1 MLLLKESFIS
11 VGIDIGTSTTH
22 LIFSKI
28 TIENTA
34 SGARVPQIK
43 IVDKEILYHGDIHI
57 TPLLSNTTLDGE
69 AIKNLI
75 EKDYQLAGILPEEVS
90 TGAVIITGDT
100 ARKENARAV
109 QKALSGFAG
118 DFVVSVAG
126 PDLES
131 IISGKGAGASKY
143 AYDHNCVVSNYDV
156 GGGTTNIAVFDRS
169 EVVDATCLDIGGRLI
184 RFEVGTRK
192 VAYVF
197 PKIKELAKGL
207 GIEVSIGT
215 ILEVSQVEAIT
226 KAMAEAMVSALE
238 VENRSE
244 NYKKLITHRDFGSR
258 YKGTE
263 YVTFSGGVADYIY
276 REEEPKDPFCHN
288 DMGVYLARAIKEA
301 FTHRG
306 AKIIR
311 PLQTIRATVVGAG
324 THTVEISGSTI
335 AYTEKLLPIQNIPVL
350 RLSREE
356 AALGEGLSERIS
368 QKLDWFCHENENQL
382 VALALEGDRKMSFKD
397 IQALAFA
404 IAKGFKAIPEPG
416 RSPVNS
422 DSDPIIVI
430 LEQDMGKVLGQSI
443 QKVIE
448 HSRPVICVDAVKV
461 SDGDYIDLGKPLG
474 MGSVLPVIVKT
485 LVFNY

>member
-1 MLLLKESFIS
+1 MKESFIS

-57 TPLLSNTTLDGE
+57 TPLKSNTTLDGE
-69 AIKNLI
+69 AIKALI
-75 EKDYQLAGILPEEVS
+75 ENDYKLAAIKPEEVS

-100 ARKENARAV
+100 ARKENAQAV

-131 IISGKGAGASKY
+131 IISGKGAGASQY
-143 AYDHNCVVSNYDV
+143 AYDHNCIVSNYDV
-156 GGGTTNIAVFDRS
+156 GGGTTNIAVFNRG

-184 RFEVGTRK
+184 RFEEGSRK

-197 PKIKELAKGL
+197 HKIQTLAAQL
-207 GIEVSIGT
+207 GITVQIGSTLSVSEI
-215 ILEVSQVEAIT
+215 ERIT
-226 KAMAEAMVSALE
+226 EAMANAMVSALKT
-238 VENRSE
+238 ENRSQS
-244 NYKKLITHRDFGSR
+244 YQALVTHRDFGTR
-258 YKGTE
+258 YEGTE
-263 YVTFSGGVADYIY
+263 YVSFSGGVADYIY
-276 REEEPKDPFCHN
+276 KDQWPEDPFCHN
-288 DMGVYLARAIKEA
+288 DMGVYLAKAIKQVFLEQ
-301 FTHRG
+301 G
-306 AKIIR
+306 AKLIR
-311 PLQTIRATVVGAG
+311 PAQTIRATVVGAG

-335 AYTEKLLPIQNIPVL
+335 AYSQELLPIQNIPVIK
-350 RLSREE
+350 
-356 AALGEGLSERIS
+356 LSEKQITDLS
-368 QKLDWFCHENENQL
+368 HLAQLIKEKLAWFNHDQEKQL

-397 IQALAFA
+397 IQALASV
-404 IAKGFKAIPEPG
+404 IAEGFNALPNKEG
-416 RSPVNS
+416 QSPT
-422 DSDPIIVI
+422 DGLDPIIVV

-443 QKVIE
+443 SAVIQ
-448 HSRPVICVDAVKV
+448 HHRPVICVDGIKV